1 MMSEIKMVPNSVKTS
16 PLFAEKHFD
25 EMSFKYYDNLAVEAK
40 VRCKM
45 KLNLLRL
52 TVADSPYKQ
61 QRG

>member
-1 MMSEIKMVPNSVKTS
+1 MSEIKMVPNWVKTS
-16 PLFAEKHFD
+16 PLFAEKHRD
-25 EMSFKYYDNLAVEAK
+25 EMSFKHYDNLAVEAK

-52 TVADSPYKQ
+52 TVADSLYKQ